1 MPALQSGFVFG
12 RTLRLQME
20 HIQRGE
26 DRHAK
31 PGCIF
36 AALGKMFDGIGVRD
50 HESVNIRSD
59 EK

>member
-36 AALGKMFDGIGVRD
+36 AALGKMFDSIGVRA
-50 HESVNIRSD
+50 
-59 EK
+59 